1 MQMLFIVWRA
11 SGMGGERRGHIP
23 EPHHTDHMWWLMHT
37 SSNNNKHSM
46 NDHMQY
52 LHKCQD
58 VIQLNKHPFKGDITV
73 HQAALLPV

>member
-1 MQMLFIVWRA
+1 MLVIVWRA
-11 SGMGGERRGHIP
+11 SGMGGGGGEERRGHIP
-23 EPHHTDHMWWLMHT
+23 EH
-37 SSNNNKHSM
+37 KHNM
-46 NDHMQY
+46 NDHIQW